1 MRPFPRV
8 LGWAAVTASLAMA
21 RCCLWLAPG
30 PLVRW
35 AARRGDRRLDG
46 SCADAMA
53 RAVGGV
59 GTRLRASCLEQ
70 AVALVIIL
78 AALRQPGRLMIGVAS
93 AVPDLRAHAWVECG
107 GRIVLGAAQAPA
119 YHPFPLVSPACR
131 P

>member
-1 MRPFPRV
+1 MRPFTRIF
-8 LGWAAVTASLAMA
+8 GWAAATAALATA
-21 RCCLWLAPG
+21 RCLLWLWPG
-30 PLVRW
+30 PIVRW
-35 AARRGDRRLDG
+35 ATTRGDRRRHG
-46 SCADAMA
+46 SSAEAMA
-53 RAVGGV
+53 RAVAGV

-93 AVPDLRAHAWVECG
+93 AVPQLSAHAWVECG

-119 YHPFPLVSPACR
+119 YHPFPVVAPACR